1 MAVCRFSIFIENMD
15 QGVFF
20 FKVGKVAD
28 MLVLGEKRWEHL
40 VYQVLLSLSTICFH
54 VFQILAIICFFAA
67 WVKGCDQT
75 CGEKGNRCGLDWNP
89 GA

>member
-1 MAVCRFSIFIENMD
+1 MAVCRFAIFIENID
-15 QGVFF
+15 KGGFF

-54 VFQILAIICFFAA
+54 VFSKFSHCMFFFQLGSRDVIRHV
-67 WVKGCDQT
+67 VK
-75 CGEKGNRCGLDWNP
+75 KGTVVV
-89 GA
+89 